1 MLMRNF
7 YVAVIVVIHAAGT
20 GTGTS
25 IIPRRANKGD
35 RDPRLVQR
43 DAIVE
48 SVYLQHPEWASDRL
62 YNEIYPLIE
71 AAGLPVLKPGSLRVQ
86 LCNLAKKHKIKR
98 AWGGMHPSHTAYLRD
113 LYAKDPSQSPAD
125 AWAKFEAHWGKGVED
140 AGRVETWWR
149 DAYDF
154 YRRKDARKRTA
165 RDSRPPSPT
174 DASLPANWWE
184 LGDEFNQYLFSDS
197 SNAAHSPTAGPS
209 QKKRIGKKGT
219 RQGLK
224 QRNAIVESVLHANPT
239 WTAGQIHKAATPLI
253 LAAGFDPIGVQSV
266 RKLAAT
272 ISEGR
277 DITYPTYAPMKP
289 EHVAFLRAHFDRDPN
304 QLANDVSANFQA
316 VFGQNAENLDRITVW
331 WNNHRGRSFRK
342 QSTGGHVVGARSG
355 SPRPSST
362 LGLSHAGS
370 PSASRSGSSP
380 TLFAPRS
387 VRPSTSGEAETGGL
401 PLDWWDL
408 DQALDQFVDTPE
420 VDANGVLLDP
430 WSDIQPA
437 NVRR

>member
-48 SVYLQHPEWASDRL
+48 SVYLQHPEWPSDRV
-62 YNEIYPLIE
+62 YNEVYPLIE
-71 AAGLPVLKPGSLRVQ
+71 AAGLPVFKPGSLRVQ
-86 LCNLAKKHKIKR
+86 LCSIAKKHKIKR
-98 AWGGMHPSHTAYLRD
+98 SWGGIPSHTAYLRH
-113 LYAKDPSQSPAD
+113 LYAKDPSQTPAE
-125 AWAKFEAHWGKGVED
+125 AWAKFEARWGKGVED

-149 DAYDF
+149 DANDSH
-154 YRRKDARKRTA
+154 RRKGARKATA
-165 RDSRPPSPT
+165 GGSRPPSPT
-174 DASLPANWWE
+174 DASLPADWWE
-184 LGDEFNQYLFSDS
+184 LGDAFNQYLFSDS

-342 QSTGGHVVGARSG
+342 QSRMDTVAGGRSG
-355 SPRPSST
+355 SPRPST
-362 LGLSHAGS
+362 LSLSHAGS
-370 PSASRSGSSP
+370 PRVSSPPRVSRSRSP
-380 TLFAPRS
+380 TS
-387 VRPSTSGEAETGGL
+387 VRPSTSGEAASAGL
-401 PLDWWDL
+401 PLEWWAL
-408 DQALDQFVDTPE
+408 DPALDQFVDTPQ